1 MKNFR
6 SGFSMI
12 ELVLVMTV
20 LGIVASISST
30 IIVKVY
36 EGYILQ
42 KGVYKGNIATELVT
56 TQIVNRLTYS
66 ITDSI
71 ILRKTTSN
79 PALHSINDIKSI
91 QSLKFASD
99 TLKKQFGIL
108 EWIGYDND
116 SFSAT
121 HTPGWSGFNDVN
133 RSEEIGT
140 SQIIR
145 VVTPA
150 SNLNSAKS
158 IIGYLGKVGNKNST
172 LLGDGAVIFSGG
184 DYSNYK
190 SYDPSCMGF
199 VNSQCI
205 SRVTSIQVSGSNQ
218 EIRIQKNTNTNQK
231 KIVTDQYRLVWSA
244 YAIVPGLLNR
254 KTKVFT
260 PNATDPRTGTYD
272 LVLYSNYQ
280 PWENETYKD
289 GDYNLLAE
297 NVTQFKIKGE
307 GSVIRFKICIRE
319 DTGLKTEDNLGICKE
334 KVVIK

>member
-79 PALHSINDIKSI
+79 PASHSINDIKSI
-91 QSLKFASD
+91 QSLKFATD
-99 TLKKQFGIL
+99 TIKKQFGIL

-121 HTPGWSGFNDVN
+121 HNPGWSGFNDVN

-150 SNLNSAKS
+150 SNLNSAEE
-158 IIGYLGKVGNKNST
+158 IIKNLGEIGDKGST
-172 LLGDGAVIFSGG
+172 LEDGALIFSGG

-205 SRVTSIQVSGSNQ
+205 SRIIRSYPDLDTP
-218 EIRIQKNTNTNQK
+218 EIRIEKNTNSNQK

-244 YAIVPGLLNR
+244 YAIVPGLLDR
-254 KTKVFT
+254 ETREFT

-280 PWENETYKD
+280 PWKNETYKN

-297 NVTQFKIKGE
+297 NVTQFKIMGE